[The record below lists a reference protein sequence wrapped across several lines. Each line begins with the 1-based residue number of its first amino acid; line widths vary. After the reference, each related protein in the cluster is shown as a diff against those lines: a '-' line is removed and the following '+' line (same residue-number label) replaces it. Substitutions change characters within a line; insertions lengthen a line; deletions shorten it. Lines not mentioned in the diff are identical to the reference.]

1 MYPRLYRENNVSENA
16 SERKQTLSKNIPC
29 ESIAFTPGIF
39 ISNTQKYSKTNKNK
53 KKTLLLVLPVCF
65 MAGFSDEKSSAALQE
80 HSFFVS

>member
-1 MYPRLYRENNVSENA
+1 MSQRMLQKENRPFPRIYPVSLLHLLQGYL
-16 SERKQTLSKNIPC
+16 SQILKSIQKQTR
-29 ESIAFTPGIF
+29 T
-39 ISNTQKYSKTNKNK
+39 K